1 MNKIVLWFVKIT
13 GFIPQIF
20 YFRKKVYYVNKK
32 TQSRRIKGK
41 AIIVS
46 NHKRLFDFVL
56 LMYLFLGRDIYT
68 IIGEQMYRKNKLF
81 SWFLNKIG
89 GIKVERDAY
98 DFSFLGKAIEL
109 LNKGKVIEIFPEGRL
124 PLKEEKDLLPFKPS
138 FVYLALESGAPII
151 PIYTNGSYAK
161 KERAKVVIG
170 EPIDAQALYNDTLTE
185 KENIDYICNYV
196 SSYIKDLGKIINEE
210 KEKEN

>member
-1 MNKIVLWFVKIT
+1 MSKLVLWFVKIT
-13 GFIPQIF
+13 GYIPQLL

-32 TQSRRIKGK
+32 ESNRRIKGS

-56 LMYLFLGRDIYT
+56 YMYLFLNRDIYT
-68 IIGEQMYRKNKLF
+68 VIGEVMFNKGKLF
-81 SWFLNKIG
+81 SWFLKKIG

-98 DFSFLGKAIEL
+98 DFGFLSKCVNL
-109 LNKGKVIEIFPEGRL
+109 LNKGKVVEIFPEGRL
-124 PLKEEKDLLPFKPS
+124 PLKEETTLLEFKPS

-151 PIYTNGSYAK
+151 PLYTNGSYAK
-161 KERAKVVIG
+161 KTRTKVIIG
-170 EPIDAQALYNDTLTE
+170 ERIYVQDLYDNQKTE

-196 SSYIKDLGKIINEE
+196 KSYINDLGKMIDE
-210 KEKEN
+210 KEKN

>member
-1 MNKIVLWFVKIT
+1 MSKLVLWFVKIT
-13 GFIPQIF
+13 GYIPQLF

-32 TQSRRIKGK
+32 ESNRRIKGS

-56 LMYLFLGRDIYT
+56 YMYLFLNRDIYT
-68 IIGEQMYRKNKLF
+68 VIGEVMFKKGKLF
-81 SWFLNKIG
+81 SWFLKKIG

-98 DFSFLGKAIEL
+98 DFGFLSKCVNL
-109 LNKGKVIEIFPEGRL
+109 LNKGKVVEIFPEGRL
-124 PLKEEKDLLPFKPS
+124 PLKEETTLLEFKPS

-151 PIYTNGSYAK
+151 PLYTNGSYAK
-161 KERAKVVIG
+161 KTRTKVIIG
-170 EPIDAQALYNDTLTE
+170 ERIYVQDLYDNQKTE

-196 SSYIKDLGKIINEE
+196 KSYINDLGKMIDE
-210 KEKEN
+210 KEKN

>member
-1 MNKIVLWFVKIT
+1 MSKLVLWFVKIT
-13 GFIPQIF
+13 GFIPQLF

-32 TQSRRIKGK
+32 ESNRRLKGS

-56 LMYLFLGRDIYT
+56 YMYLFLNRDIYT
-68 IIGEQMYRKNKLF
+68 VIGEVMFNKGKLF
-81 SWFLNKIG
+81 GWFLKCIG

-98 DFSFLGKAIEL
+98 DFGFLSKCINL
-109 LNKGKVIEIFPEGRL
+109 LNKGRVVEIFPEGRL
-124 PLKEEKDLLPFKPS
+124 PLKEETTLLEFKPS

-151 PIYTNGSYAK
+151 PLYTNGSYGK
-161 KERAKVVIG
+161 KTRTKVIIG
-170 EPIDAQALYNDTLTE
+170 EKIYAQDLYDSKKSD

-196 SSYIKDLGKIINEE
+196 KSYINNLGKMINEE
-210 KEKEN
+210 EKN

>member
-32 TQSRRIKGK
+32 TQSGRIKGK

-81 SWFLNKIG
+81 SWFLNKWLIQ
-89 GIKVERDAY
+89 IYRQDLHHLFYLPAQQLEV
-98 DFSFLGKAIEL
+98 L
-109 LNKGKVIEIFPEGRL
+109 LHL
-124 PLKEEKDLLPFKPS
+124 T
-138 FVYLALESGAPII
+138 FV
-151 PIYTNGSYAK
+151 
-161 KERAKVVIG
+161 
-170 EPIDAQALYNDTLTE
+170 
-185 KENIDYICNYV
+185 
-196 SSYIKDLGKIINEE
+196 
-210 KEKEN
+210 

>member
-1 MNKIVLWFVKIT
+1 MSKLVLWFVKIT
-13 GFIPQIF
+13 GYIPQLF

-32 TQSRRIKGK
+32 QSNRFIKGS

-56 LMYLFLGRDIYT
+56 YMYLFLNRDIYT
-68 IIGEQMYRKNKLF
+68 VIGEVMFKKGKLF
-81 SWFLNKIG
+81 SWFLKKLG

-98 DFSFLGKAIEL
+98 DFGFLSKCVNL
-109 LNKGKVIEIFPEGRL
+109 LNKGKVVEIFPEGRL
-124 PLKEEKDLLPFKPS
+124 PLKEETTLLEFKPS

-161 KERAKVVIG
+161 KARTKVVIG
-170 EPIDAQALYNDTLTE
+170 EQIYAQDLYDSNKSD

-196 SSYIKDLGKIINEE
+196 KSYINDLGKMIDEEE
-210 KEKEN
+210 KN